1 MIRIILITL
10 LTLITS
16 CKGNF
21 QNKGVLTKTIFDY
34 TGTNEIVVPVL
45 SIDQKDPTALQSP
58 YFSHSVGGKV
68 IPEKTLVSVK
78 YDSIY
83 LIIHFECKDNPFMD
97 QNYYFEDNTPL
108 FNQEVFEVFISAGES
123 SPEAYWEIQ
132 INPNNALLV
141 GQVNNQYKSDQSFK
155 LDLISNQIAN
165 IKHEV
170 VKDAERNLWKGSLK
184 IPLDL
189 IQGSNHKNNKV
200 FRINL
205 FRIIST
211 KKQEDHNWKVSSD
224 NATFACWNSTMSET
238 PNFHRPDYF
247 GFLYL
252 K

>member
-21 QNKGVLTKTIFDY
+21 QNKGVLTKTVFDY
-34 TGTNEIVVPVL
+34 KGAHEIVVPVL
-45 SIDQKDPTALQSP
+45 RIDQKDLTALQSP
-58 YFSHSVGGKV
+58 YFSHSVGGKA
-68 IPEKTLVSVK
+68 IPEKTLVSIK
-78 YDSIY
+78 YDSIHV
-83 LIIHFECKDNPFMD
+83 IIHFECKDNPFMD
-97 QNYYFEDNTPL
+97 QNYYFDDNTAL
-108 FNQEVFEVFISAGES
+108 FNQEVSEVFISAGES
-123 SPEAYWEIQ
+123 SPEVYWEIQ
-132 INPNNALLV
+132 VNPNNALLV
-141 GQVNNQYKSDQSFK
+141 GKVNNQYKSDQSFK

-165 IKHEV
+165 IEHEV
-170 VKDAERNLWKGSLK
+170 VKDAQRNLWKGSLK
-184 IPLDL
+184 IPLNL

-200 FRINL
+200 FRMNL

-211 KKQEDHNWKVSSD
+211 KKQEDQNWQVSPE
-224 NATFACWNSTMSET
+224 NATFACWNSTMAEN